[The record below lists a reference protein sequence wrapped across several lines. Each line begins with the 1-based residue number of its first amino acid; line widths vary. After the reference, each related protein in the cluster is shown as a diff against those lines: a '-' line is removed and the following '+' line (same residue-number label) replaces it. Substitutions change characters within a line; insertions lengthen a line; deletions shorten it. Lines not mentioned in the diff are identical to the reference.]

1 MQIKNN
7 LKTLII
13 LFSSLFVFNINLYA
27 EEFNITAEE
36 ILLDKENKT
45 LTGKGTVEAID
56 SDGNIIIADIIIYKK
71 SEEFLLAEG
80 NVKVTDKEENILL
93 SKKASY
99 DKINGL
105 ITTYGNTEL
114 VLKKGYKLLS
124 KDVYYNINKKI
135 LNSNES
141 SIFKD
146 TDGNIVETSM
156 FQYDVEKNL
165 FSSIGKIRVKDIK
178 RNKYFFKEIHID
190 TKKKEMIGS
199 DVSVIL
205 DQENFGLSQE
215 NDPRFVA
222 NAVFRTKN
230 RTNLSKGVFTVCK
243 VKKNKCPPW
252 SLKAKK
258 ISHDKLKKTI
268 YYNKATLKIYDI
280 PIFYFPKFFHPDPTV
295 KRQSGFLAPFFTSI
309 IVNIF
314 W

>member
-7 LKTLII
+7 IKTLII
-13 LFSSLFVFNINLYA
+13 LFLSLFVFNINLCA
-27 EEFNITAEE
+27 EEFNITAKE
-36 ILLDKENKT
+36 ILLDKENKI
-45 LTGKGTVEAID
+45 LTGKGAVEAID
-56 SDGNIIIADIIIYKK
+56 SDGNIIIADTIIYKK

-80 NVKVTDKEENILL
+80 NVKVIDKEENILL

-105 ITTYGNTEL
+105 IRTYGNTEL
-114 VLKKGYKLLS
+114 VLKKDYKLLS
-124 KDVYYNINKKI
+124 KDVYYNTNKKI
-135 LNSNES
+135 LTSSES

-146 TDGNIVETSM
+146 TDGNIIETSM
-156 FQYDVEKNL
+156 FQYDIEKNL
-165 FSSIGKIRVKDIK
+165 FSSIGKIRVEDIK
-178 RNKYFFKEIHID
+178 KNKYFFKEIHID

-222 NAVFRTKN
+222 NDVFITKN

-243 VKKNKCPPW
+243 LKKNKCPPW

-268 YYNKATLKIYDI
+268 YYNSATLKIYDI
-280 PIFYFPKFFHPDPTV
+280 PIFYFPKFF
-295 KRQSGFLAPFFTSI
+295 
-309 IVNIF
+309 
-314 W
+314 